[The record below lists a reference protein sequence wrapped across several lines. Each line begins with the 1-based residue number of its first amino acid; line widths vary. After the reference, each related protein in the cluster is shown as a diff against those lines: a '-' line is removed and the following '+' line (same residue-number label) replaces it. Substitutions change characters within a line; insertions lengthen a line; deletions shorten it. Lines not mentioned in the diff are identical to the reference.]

1 MGGAVSF
8 LAYKRKPSLFSGVV
22 FVAPMCKISDALKP
36 PQWIINLLLKVTG
49 PVGSNGFL
57 GYLPIAPT
65 KNDFDNLCNKDII
78 MKDLCKSTPFLNDR
92 NPRLTTARELLHA
105 ASTVSSEL
113 DSFDAPF
120 LVQHGKA
127 DMVTDPKLSQE
138 LYNEAKSEDKTIK
151 LYDGMYHALMADV
164 PSETEIVL
172 NDSIQWVLKRV

>member
-1 MGGAVSF
+1 MGGAVAF
-8 LAYKRKPSLFSGVV
+8 LAYKKRPSLFDGVV

-36 PQWIINLLLKVTG
+36 PQWVIDLLSKITG

-65 KNDFDNLCNKDII
+65 RTDFDNLCNKDII
-78 MKDLCKSTPFLNDR
+78 MKDLCKSTPFLDDR

-105 ASTVSSEL
+105 ASSISSEL
-113 DSFDAPF
+113 DEFDAPF

-127 DMVTDPKLSQE
+127 DKITDPKLSQA
-138 LYNEAKSEDKTIK
+138 LYDEAKSEDKTIK

-164 PSETEIVL
+164 PSETTIVL
-172 NDSIQWVLKRV
+172 NDSIKWVLERV